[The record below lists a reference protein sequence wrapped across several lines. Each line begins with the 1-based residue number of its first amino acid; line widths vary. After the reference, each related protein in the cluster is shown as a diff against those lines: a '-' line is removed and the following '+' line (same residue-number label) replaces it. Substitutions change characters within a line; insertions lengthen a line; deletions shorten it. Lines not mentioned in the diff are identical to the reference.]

1 MEGSTML
8 CLEHHTF
15 MSLNKLHFLDKVSVY
30 VEVLYRFATKADT
43 VKQLGVSI
51 EKLRSAK

>member
-1 MEGSTML
+1 ML